1 MQIVKRHSM
10 FYNVI
15 FYSLLSLLTIHV
27 SLALLTEASAFN
39 LSLFYELFESFS
51 LIALLFALFVISAI
65 FHLRL
70 SLYLYYLAS
79 LCAVCFLL
87 FSLYGNFNKAVLF
100 VIFAYSI
107 LAYFL
112 GQGWKQTLYFAC
124 YNSNLSDKGIDDAIS
139 LKMRVRI
146 EIEKGKVYEGFLTNW
161 DEMGC
166 FIRWKDK
173 NVEKLKGSVRAITE
187 YNGKEFTN
195 RGKIVSCVENKGIG
209 IIFDIN
215 REKKFNWQDFYNI
228 MEEMSFTPEYLV
240 Q

>member
-1 MQIVKRHSM
+1 MQIIKRHSM

-15 FYSLLSLLTIHV
+15 FYSLLSILTIHV
-27 SLALLTEASAFN
+27 ALALLAEVSAFN

-51 LIALLFALFVISAI
+51 LIASLFALLVISAI

-70 SLYLYYLAS
+70 SFYLYCLAS

-100 VIFAYSI
+100 VIFFYCI

-124 YNSNLSDKGIDDAIS
+124 YNPNLSDKGIDDAIS

-146 EIEKGKVYEGFLTNW
+146 EIEKAKVYEGFLTNW
-161 DEMGC
+161 DEIGC
-166 FIRWKDK
+166 FVRWKDN
-173 NVEKLKGSVRAITE
+173 NVEKLRGSVKVITE
-187 YNGKEFTN
+187 YNEREFKN
-195 RGKIVSCVENKGIG
+195 RGKIVSCVGDKGIG

-215 REKKFNWQDFYNI
+215 REKKFNWEDFYNI
-228 MEEMSFTPEYLV
+228 MEEISFTPEYLV